1 LKLTTRMPCNRSSM
15 RPSAFLAAG
24 EALIRPPEHATGLDF
39 GDVAWPREWLR
50 RGLARSAL
58 APNLGKE
65 GVEPAGHEQ
74 GKEGQGLGPGIDP
87 LVPAVVADENRRA
100 RRHRMVLAV
109 DLEKALAGNDI
120 GGLVVLIVGV
130 LANET
135 TRSDRLHAQRIFVH
149 AAGHLVVEEVAGEAV
164 GRYRLPIALA
174 LVGAKHHRPAQRFVG
189 RCHAIPPLAR
199 SRHDRALRVLRQ
211 ASIEVAKTAP
221 VNCRRARGRRAW
233 RRSCAPGPYRAPN
246 AAAAAP
252 PRRPCAAGRRPSR
265 ASLRACRC
273 ARSPPPAAARYPASR
288 SRSDRDRAYSPPR
301 RASRRQPT

>member
-1 LKLTTRMPCNRSSM
+1 MSRSATSLPFADLRSIATLRLLRLAQRCSTLWPSCQISPPDQWRCQAPSVLSTAMTSAPRSASVCIAIGPSRKWLKLTTRMPCNRSSM

-50 RGLARSAL
+50 RGLAGSAL

-109 DLEKALAGNDI
+109 DVEKALAGNDI

-135 TRSDRLHAQRIFVH
+135 TRSDRLHAQRIFV
-149 AAGHLVVEEVAGEAV
+149 
-164 GRYRLPIALA
+164 
-174 LVGAKHHRPAQRFVG
+174 
-189 RCHAIPPLAR
+189 
-199 SRHDRALRVLRQ
+199 
-211 ASIEVAKTAP
+211 
-221 VNCRRARGRRAW
+221 
-233 RRSCAPGPYRAPN
+233 
-246 AAAAAP
+246 
-252 PRRPCAAGRRPSR
+252 
-265 ASLRACRC
+265 
-273 ARSPPPAAARYPASR
+273 
-288 SRSDRDRAYSPPR
+288 
-301 RASRRQPT
+301 